1 LTPQDSKR
9 RFSATPTLSTNVD
22 DAAYAVHNCADPP
35 SDSYEGHRRW
45 NNLSVV
51 SPSSDLLTVASSR
64 RFSSTPDVLADL
76 RGADCCQDEEDDRR
90 QVIQQ
95 RRRDGSIRSLF
106 PHLDSRPDDTPS
118 PSGTSAAAAAVSSEL
133 SPSAAGVK
141 VAVRIRPLVERELQ
155 TLASAM
161 AGSNSTAVS
170 VSSDN
175 PKTLLVHQPS
185 TANILSFCF
194 DHCLDSTNPKS
205 ETYADQNCVYEKV
218 GLPLLDKCLAGYN
231 CCLFAYG
238 MTSSGKTHTVMG
250 APGGDDR
257 GLLPRF
263 LQDLFQ
269 GKEIIED
276 QCEQLQVD
284 ISYYEIYNERIHDL
298 LAASHDKSLRKVS
311 LKVREHPTK
320 GPFVEGLSVYSN
332 VRTYADVMTWLAL
345 GNKQRATASTDVN
358 QVSSRSHTVCTLGLK
373 KLRIVDDENKQQQQ
387 QTATNTSS
395 SASSVQLCISSRV
408 NIVDLAGS
416 ERQSVAGTT
425 GDRLREGSNINR
437 SLLTLGKVISLL
449 SERVANEAGVNSS
462 AKKSNNQHIPYR
474 ESMLTWLLRDSLGG
488 NSQTVMIATVSPAPQ
503 HIDETLST
511 LRYATKA
518 RSIVNL
524 VRVNEDKSA
533 CMIRTLQA
541 ELERLRQKQL
551 ASSSGSEQ
559 SEAAV
564 ALAQDNARQA
574 LEISDLRDQLQAC
587 KLQAEELENWK
598 LARLQAEAVK
608 ENCPA
613 ASSDTG
619 SQTTP
624 KVSATISTSPPVS
637 AAVVNP
643 AAPSTPLRHRQL
655 SIVDGGCTASANLR
669 RLSSTAAAG
678 LSAVSA
684 NVSLANSSIGSFSP
698 MLAPISPAAA
708 LEECLVGLQGSRVL
722 LETCF
727 NSVLA
732 WTPADVMLAHL
743 HSVLAALISAAEDDN
758 AEQQQ
763 QQDDSLIASVSR
775 TATDPLRCIRVAA
788 AVQGLLHAF
797 PLLVLLDNESELQQQ
812 QQQHQLEQSATDDQL
827 NQQQHFSNN
836 SSSNS
841 QTLGDFLSTKWEPL
855 RSLADRAVALLHA
868 VRLGVEPLAKE
879 AAAASIAICC
889 RQLAPLIYAGGSG
902 GVSTFLSWLA
912 ARQCPTDAVGTRLLA
927 SLRRA
932 AGERLSQRCANL
944 RRLLSLVRSELR
956 VVALGCCGGDNVVG
970 GLADVAEALDDFVGS
985 VDCLLADAAGSAALV
1000 ASREAEFDC
1009 ACGDDADH
1017 AAAEERAGDGAA
1029 ADADGSRLEQEGTPT
1044 APRRRQRRRPQ
1055 PERLSLPAFNQRIN
1069 WINACPEF
1077 FKHSRA
1083 VVSHCQ
1089 QTLRYLEI
1097 LLGGS
1102 QLEIITVGV
1111 KCQHEMQRLD
1121 LDLDCLPVSKLFD
1134 SSIEPSRACL
1144 RRLKLTLE
1152 AACVKAAEL
1161 VISGRNRHQRR

>member
-76 RGADCCQDEEDDRR
+76 RARRLLSGRGGMIVDRR
-90 QVIQQ
+90 G
-95 RRRDGSIRSLF
+95 GSIRSLF
-106 PHLDSRPDDTPS
+106 PHLDSRPDDTQAHRAP
-118 PSGTSAAAAAVSSEL
+118 AAAAVSSEL

-155 TLASAM
+155 TLASAT
-161 AGSNSTAVS
+161 AGSNSTVVS
-170 VSSDN
+170 VSSDD

-205 ETYADQNCVYEKV
+205 ETYADQNSVYEKV

-250 APGGDDR
+250 APVGDDR

-263 LQDLFQ
+263 CCRTCSQ

-276 QCEQLQVD
+276 QCEQLQ
-284 ISYYEIYNERIHDL
+284 S
-298 LAASHDKSLRKVS
+298 ASHDKSLRKVS

-358 QVSSRSHTVCTLGLK
+358 Q
-373 KLRIVDDENKQQQQ
+373 
-387 QTATNTSS
+387 
-395 SASSVQLCISSRV
+395 LCISSRV

-437 SLLTLGKVISLL
+437 SLLTLGK
-449 SERVANEAGVNSS
+449 
-462 AKKSNNQHIPYR
+462 
-474 ESMLTWLLRDSLGG
+474 LR
-488 NSQTVMIATVSPAPQ
+488 Q

-619 SQTTP
+619 T
-624 KVSATISTSPPVS
+624 
-637 AAVVNP
+637 AVVNP

-727 NSVLA
+727 NSVLD
-732 WTPADVMLAHL
+732 TADVMLAHL

-797 PLLVLLDNESELQQQ
+797 PLLVLL
-812 QQQHQLEQSATDDQL
+812 
-827 NQQQHFSNN
+827 
-836 SSSNS
+836 
-841 QTLGDFLSTKWEPL
+841 
-855 RSLADRAVALLHA
+855 
-868 VRLGVEPLAKE
+868 E

-912 ARQCPTDAVGTRLLA
+912 ARQCPTDAVGTRLL
-927 SLRRA
+927 
-932 AGERLSQRCANL
+932 
-944 RRLLSLVRSELR
+944 VRSELR
-956 VVALGCCGGDNVVG
+956 VVALAAAAAATTSSEA
-970 GLADVAEALDDFVGS
+970 LPTWPKALDDFVGS

-1017 AAAEERAGDGAA
+1017 AAAEERAARRGQPLTPT
-1029 ADADGSRLEQEGTPT
+1029 GSRAGQSGEQEGTPT

>member
-95 RRRDGSIRSLF
+95 RRRGGSIRSLF

-155 TLASAM
+155 TLASAT
-161 AGSNSTAVS
+161 AGSNSTVVS
-170 VSSDN
+170 VSSDD

-205 ETYADQNCVYEKV
+205 ETYADQNSVYEKV

-250 APGGDDR
+250 APVGDDR

-373 KLRIVDDENKQQQQ
+373 KLRIVDDENKEQQQQ

-524 VRVNEDKSA
+524 VRLCKRNW
-533 CMIRTLQA
+533 
-541 ELERLRQKQL
+541 
-551 ASSSGSEQ
+551 SGS

-587 KLQAEELENWK
+587 KRQAEELENWK

-624 KVSATISTSPPVS
+624 KLSATISTSPPVS

-678 LSAVSA
+678 
-684 NVSLANSSIGSFSP
+684 
-698 MLAPISPAAA
+698 
-708 LEECLVGLQGSRVL
+708 
-722 LETCF
+722 
-727 NSVLA
+727 
-732 WTPADVMLAHL
+732 
-743 HSVLAALISAAEDDN
+743 
-758 AEQQQ
+758 
-763 QQDDSLIASVSR
+763 
-775 TATDPLRCIRVAA
+775 
-788 AVQGLLHAF
+788 
-797 PLLVLLDNESELQQQ
+797 
-812 QQQHQLEQSATDDQL
+812 
-827 NQQQHFSNN
+827 
-836 SSSNS
+836 
-841 QTLGDFLSTKWEPL
+841 
-855 RSLADRAVALLHA
+855 
-868 VRLGVEPLAKE
+868 
-879 AAAASIAICC
+879 
-889 RQLAPLIYAGGSG
+889 
-902 GVSTFLSWLA
+902 
-912 ARQCPTDAVGTRLLA
+912 
-927 SLRRA
+927 
-932 AGERLSQRCANL
+932 
-944 RRLLSLVRSELR
+944 
-956 VVALGCCGGDNVVG
+956 
-970 GLADVAEALDDFVGS
+970 
-985 VDCLLADAAGSAALV
+985 
-1000 ASREAEFDC
+1000 
-1009 ACGDDADH
+1009 
-1017 AAAEERAGDGAA
+1017 
-1029 ADADGSRLEQEGTPT
+1029 
-1044 APRRRQRRRPQ
+1044 
-1055 PERLSLPAFNQRIN
+1055 
-1069 WINACPEF
+1069 
-1077 FKHSRA
+1077 
-1083 VVSHCQ
+1083 
-1089 QTLRYLEI
+1089 
-1097 LLGGS
+1097 
-1102 QLEIITVGV
+1102 
-1111 KCQHEMQRLD
+1111 
-1121 LDLDCLPVSKLFD
+1121 
-1134 SSIEPSRACL
+1134 
-1144 RRLKLTLE
+1144 
-1152 AACVKAAEL
+1152 
-1161 VISGRNRHQRR
+1161 

>member
-45 NNLSVV
+45 NNLSGV

-90 QVIQQ
+90 QVIQH
-95 RRRDGSIRSLF
+95 RRRGGSIRSLF

-155 TLASAM
+155 TLASAP
-161 AGSNSTAVS
+161 AGSNSTVVS

-185 TANILSFCF
+185 TTNILSFCF

-205 ETYADQNCVYEKV
+205 ETYADQNSVYEKV

-250 APGGDDR
+250 APVGDDR

-587 KLQAEELENWK
+587 KRQAEELENWK

-624 KVSATISTSPPVS
+624 KLSATISTSPPVS

-708 LEECLVGLQGSRVL
+708 LEECL
-722 LETCF
+722 
-727 NSVLA
+727 
-732 WTPADVMLAHL
+732 
-743 HSVLAALISAAEDDN
+743 
-758 AEQQQ
+758 
-763 QQDDSLIASVSR
+763 
-775 TATDPLRCIRVAA
+775 
-788 AVQGLLHAF
+788 
-797 PLLVLLDNESELQQQ
+797 
-812 QQQHQLEQSATDDQL
+812 
-827 NQQQHFSNN
+827 
-836 SSSNS
+836 
-841 QTLGDFLSTKWEPL
+841 
-855 RSLADRAVALLHA
+855 
-868 VRLGVEPLAKE
+868 
-879 AAAASIAICC
+879 
-889 RQLAPLIYAGGSG
+889 
-902 GVSTFLSWLA
+902 
-912 ARQCPTDAVGTRLLA
+912 
-927 SLRRA
+927 
-932 AGERLSQRCANL
+932 
-944 RRLLSLVRSELR
+944 
-956 VVALGCCGGDNVVG
+956 
-970 GLADVAEALDDFVGS
+970 
-985 VDCLLADAAGSAALV
+985 
-1000 ASREAEFDC
+1000 
-1009 ACGDDADH
+1009 
-1017 AAAEERAGDGAA
+1017 
-1029 ADADGSRLEQEGTPT
+1029 
-1044 APRRRQRRRPQ
+1044 
-1055 PERLSLPAFNQRIN
+1055 
-1069 WINACPEF
+1069 
-1077 FKHSRA
+1077 
-1083 VVSHCQ
+1083 
-1089 QTLRYLEI
+1089 
-1097 LLGGS
+1097 
-1102 QLEIITVGV
+1102 
-1111 KCQHEMQRLD
+1111 
-1121 LDLDCLPVSKLFD
+1121 
-1134 SSIEPSRACL
+1134 
-1144 RRLKLTLE
+1144 
-1152 AACVKAAEL
+1152 
-1161 VISGRNRHQRR
+1161 